1 MRDSGM
7 TTVVGKIPITVEVNL
22 GAIVVNRVTDPF
34 RYGYGVS
41 SLGNQ
46 AQRSKAATL
55 ALPED
60 VVDELL
66 HSWDSPLMNL

>member
-7 TTVVGKIPITVEVNL
+7 TTVVGKIPVTVEVNL
-22 GAIVVNRVTDPF
+22 GAIVVNRVADLF

-46 AQRSKAATL
+46 AQRSKAPAL
-55 ALPED
+55 ALPENA
-60 VVDELL
+60 VNELL